1 MPMNTKNLFLF
12 LFCTLPIFSFT
23 QKMPEYS
30 ITNIDPELLGNANE
44 IVRVDYG
51 EFEVHSDK
59 EGTAYYKTV
68 ITLLNEESNAENLYF
83 QYSNQKKVS
92 KISISL
98 YDAFGNL
105 IRKVKRSDLKDFSA
119 IADYSI
125 YDDARYKYYQASH
138 FSYPYTI
145 AYEYEETLTGIP
157 FAAFPNWFV
166 QSDYNCSVESSEF
179 KIKVPEKMNFHYRVL
194 NIEDRV
200 QKEQEKDLTVFTWK
214 YDKLPALDREIN
226 MPLPAEVF
234 PIILTAPDNFR
245 IDKYEGGM
253 SSWDE
258 FSAFIQQLFNGKDKL
273 PEEFVAEIKDMT
285 RLAKTER
292 DKINILYNYLQKNY
306 RYVSV
311 QLDLGGWEP
320 FDAEYVYRNKY
331 GDCKALTNFM
341 AAMLKVAG
349 VESRPALIGS
359 GSMFY
364 HVSEDFTTSIFNH
377 VILYVPE
384 IDYWLECTSSQ
395 YPPNYIGSGN
405 ANRNA
410 LLIKESGGHLIKT
423 PELKAQDNS
432 RESKTLIRFKEDGSA
447 EITEEISA
455 HGSRHELYRSI
466 KNRLS
471 EKETY
476 KWLEEGTSIPAVSF
490 KSFEVTAD
498 ENAPESTFSY
508 EAVSRRFGSK
518 AGKRIFLPLNVVN
531 NYKRIPPKKE
541 ERKYPITFRE
551 GFVEVDTIII
561 HLPVGYGVES
571 VPEESVSIEEDFG
584 NFQMSVDN
592 QNNKLIISRRI
603 ELKKTTLAP
612 DQYDQYRNF
621 FKQVAKADS
630 HKAVLV
636 RKA

>member
-1 MPMNTKNLFLF
+1 MNARNLTLLLF
-12 LFCTLPIFSFT
+12 FVLPVISYA
-23 QKMPEYS
+23 QKMPEYA
-30 ITNIDPELLGNANE
+30 ITNIDLELLENANE
-44 IVRVDYG
+44 IVRLAYG

-83 QYSNQKKVS
+83 PYSNQNKIS

-98 YDAFGNL
+98 YDAFGKL

-119 IADYSI
+119 IPDFSI

-157 FAAFPNWFV
+157 FAAFPNWFI
-166 QSDYNCSVESSEF
+166 QSDYHCSVESSEF
-179 KIKVPEKMNFHYRVL
+179 KIKVPEAMNFHYRVL

-200 QKEQEKDLTVFTWK
+200 QKEQEKDLTVFTWE
-214 YDKLPALDREIN
+214 YDQIPALVREPD
-226 MPLPAEVF
+226 MPLPSEVF
-234 PIILTAPDNFR
+234 PAILTAPDQFK

-253 SSWDE
+253 SSWEE
-258 FSAFIQQLFNGKDKL
+258 FSAFIQQLFDGKDQL
-273 PEEFVAEIKDMT
+273 PEEFVAEIKNMT
-285 RLAKTER
+285 ESAKTEKE
-292 DKINILYNYLQKNY
+292 KINILYNYLQENY

-341 AAMLKVAG
+341 GAMLKVAG
-349 VESRPALIGS
+349 VESRPALIGN

-377 VILYVPE
+377 VILYVPG

-395 YPPNYIGSGN
+395 FPPNYVGSGN

-410 LLIKESGGHLIKT
+410 LLIKETGGHLIKT
-423 PELKAQDNS
+423 PDLKAQDNS
-432 RESKTLIRFKEDGSA
+432 RESTTHIKFKEDGSA

-455 HGSRHELYRSI
+455 YGSKHELYRAI
-466 KNRLS
+466 KNQLS
-471 EKETY
+471 ETETI
-476 KWLEEGTSIPAVSF
+476 KWLENETSIPAVSF
-490 KSFEVTAD
+490 KSFHVSAGEVT
-498 ENAPESTFSY
+498 PESTFSY

-531 NYKRIPPKKE
+531 NYKRIPPKKQN
-541 ERKYPITFRE
+541 RIYPVSIKE
-551 GFVEVDTIII
+551 GFVEKDSIVIQ
-561 HLPVGYGVES
+561 LPVGYGVES
-571 VPEESVSIEEDFG
+571 IPEESISIEEDFG
-584 NFQMSVDN
+584 NFEMTVETKQ
-592 QNNKLIISRRI
+592 NKLIISRRI

-612 DQYDQYRNF
+612 DQYGKYRNF

-636 RKA
+636 RKP

>member
-1 MPMNTKNLFLF
+1 MNTRNLMLFLF
-12 LFCTLPIFSFT
+12 FVLPFFSFA

-30 ITNIDPELLGNANE
+30 ITNIDPELLENANE
-44 IVRVDYG
+44 IVRVAYG

-68 ITLLNEESNAENLYF
+68 ITLLNGDSSAENLYF
-83 QYSNQKKVS
+83 SYSNQNKIS

-105 IRKVKRSDLKDFSA
+105 IRKVKRSDLKDYSA
-119 IADYSI
+119 IADFSI

-145 AYEYEETLTGIP
+145 AYEYEETLSGIP

-166 QSDYNCSVESSEF
+166 QSDYHCSVESSEF
-179 KIKVPEKMNFHYRVL
+179 KIKVPEEVNFHYRVL

-200 QKEQEKDLTVFTWK
+200 QKEQEKDLTVFSWE
-214 YDKLPALDREIN
+214 YENVPALVREVD
-226 MPLPAEVF
+226 MPLPGEVF
-234 PIILTAPDNFR
+234 PTILTAPDQFK

-253 SSWDE
+253 SSWEE

-273 PEEFVAEIKDMT
+273 PEEFVDEIKDMVKS
-285 RLAKTER
+285 AKTEKE
-292 DKINILYNYLQKNY
+292 KINILYNYLQENY

-341 AAMLKVAG
+341 GAMLKVAG
-349 VESRPALIGS
+349 VESLPALIGN

-377 VILYVPE
+377 VILYVPG

-395 YPPNYIGSGN
+395 FPPNYVGSGN

-410 LLIKESGGHLIKT
+410 LLIKETGGHLIKT

-432 RESKTLIRFKEDGSA
+432 RESTTQIKFKEDGSA

-455 HGSRHELYRSI
+455 YGSRHELYRAI
-466 KNRLS
+466 KNQLS
-471 EKETY
+471 ETETI
-476 KWLEEGTSIPAVSF
+476 KWLENETSIPAVSF
-490 KSFEVTAD
+490 KSFHVSAN
-498 ENAPESTFSY
+498 ENAPKSTFSY

-531 NYKRIPPKKE
+531 NYKRIPPKKQK
-541 ERKYPITFRE
+541 RMYPVNIKE
-551 GFVEVDTIII
+551 GFVEEDSIII

-571 VPEESVSIEEDFG
+571 IPEESIFLEEDFG
-584 NFQMSVDN
+584 NFEMTVETTQ
-592 QNNKLIISRRI
+592 NKLIISRRI

-612 DQYDQYRNF
+612 DQYDKYRNF